1 LEHRDLIVAM
11 TGNDLSALPAYG
23 LAFLLPFLVSLTLA
37 RRGHARTAWWLPG
50 GIAAMSVLFVGMG
63 LVLGQEMQTGPGAA
77 MSLGLLSVPAI
88 IGGVAGILIGRR
100 RA

>member
-1 LEHRDLIVAM
+1 
-11 TGNDLSALPAYG
+11 
-23 LAFLLPFLVSLTLA
+23 
-37 RRGHARTAWWLPG
+37 
-50 GIAAMSVLFVGMG
+50 MSVLFVGMG